1 MKIITH
7 FKCSIFYHRFIWI
20 TLLIILGIAVVPS
33 SFSQNLQVTPNDI
46 GFQLSLEGQSFSK
59 AVNIFLLITVLSLVP
74 SFIMMMTSFTRIVIV
89 LALLKQAL
97 GMHQA
102 PSNKTVGALAL
113 FLTFFIMQPVWDRIY
128 NDAIQPYSKQ
138 QINQEQAIEIGI
150 IPLKEFMLRQ
160 ARESS
165 LLLFMDLGNMDP
177 VASPAELSMTVI
189 IPAFMLSELKTAF
202 QMGFLLYL
210 PFLVVDIVVATVLMS
225 MGMMMLPPMMISLPF
240 KLLLFIIIDGWGILI
255 KTLVSSFY

>member
-1 MKIITH
+1 MLTVKTLFKRKFNWLSILMLTFLFIT
-7 FKCSIFYHRFIWI
+7 SAMY
-20 TLLIILGIAVVPS
+20 A
-33 SFSQNLQVTPNDI
+33 QNLQVSPNDI
-46 GFQLSLEGQSFSK
+46 GFKLSLEGESFSK

-74 SFIMMMTSFTRIVIV
+74 SFIMMMTSFTRIIIV

-113 FLTFFIMQPVWDRIY
+113 FLTFFIMQPVWNTIY
-128 NDAIQPYSKQ
+128 NDAIQPYSKH
-138 QINQEQAIEIGI
+138 QISQDEAIEKGI
-150 IPLKEFMLRQ
+150 QPIKEFMLRQ
-160 ARESS
+160 VRESS
-165 LLLFMDLGNMDP
+165 LLLFMDLANMDA
-177 VASPAELSMTVI
+177 VNSPEELPMTVI
-189 IPAFMLSELKTAF
+189 VPAFMLSELKTAF

-240 KLLLFIIIDGWGILI
+240 KLLLFIVIDGWGILI